1 MGLNWPLETII
12 RPRSQIPP
20 VVYLGHLTRTS
31 MPSIEKLLI
40 YDATRSRSTTHV
52 FIAHASPAEE
62 RVLGKLGF
70 IAELESNDRVNHEL
84 LSRIQDF
91 LKAAYYTS
99 PETNPEVAFE
109 HTIQACNRYI
119 SELVGDFGSEWV
131 DTFSM
136 IIFTVREEKVF
147 FSDAGRLIGW
157 LIHGRHIVDLL
168 GKSRGMQR
176 PNPLK
181 MFTSIA
187 SGIVQGQDAI
197 FLGTPNLL
205 DYFSVEKIRRTVE
218 DAPLGGAAKHLED
231 TLRQDPN
238 SNAFAAVIT
247 QSQIV
252 HYPAETAQKP
262 VKANV
267 PGAPKRS
274 LDALLAQDA
283 QTQAFLTPS
292 LWPAVKKGSRKFLQ
306 KTYILFRAWV
316 LRKPTRIS
324 PVFIDKQQSETEVN
338 DRQDRRAAFQPTR
351 KSSFSTATKTVLRK
365 IPQFIRR
372 GGETAMRATPKIIGT
387 LRRAGR
393 QVQQAPKL
401 LPAVID
407 TKVSIVRQMPRRSR
421 TLLIGVGAIAV
432 VFAIT
437 LIIIG
442 IQRHNRAV
450 AQASDQQYA
459 QIEEKI
465 ATAKTSLLYG
475 DEERART
482 LLSEAQASFNTLT
495 QTKTSSKTLLQRR
508 TTIQQSL
515 EATLVLTR
523 HAVATAPEHLADL
536 PVDGQFIGFILLGKG
551 LYTFDGKQNKLVSIE
566 LSTNTIKTGGT
577 FLGANDLLYATSFGS
592 GGFLGLTGNLQ
603 VIEQTTTGKNGTRIP
618 FTPPSQTSNLVG
630 VATYN
635 TAVYTIDVAANTILR
650 ATKQNGE
657 FKASTWLH
665 QTAKLDN
672 AVDLT
677 VDGSIYTLSKTG
689 EVQKFSLG
697 NRSQFV
703 LSTIDPPLQ
712 NAKQIVGDVN
722 VQNIYILDTVEH
734 RIVVFTKT
742 GKFVNQYTHN
752 SLKDVSYFTV
762 DEHAQKIYLL
772 RGNIV
777 EKLNLSK

>member
-1 MGLNWPLETII
+1 MGLLEALLLI
-12 RPRSQIPP
+12 RPQILP

-40 YDATRSRSTTHV
+40 YDSTRSRSTAHV

-136 IIFTVREEKVF
+136 IIFTVREEKMY
-147 FSDAGRLIGW
+147 FSDVGRLIGW

-168 GKSRGMQR
+168 GKTRGMQR

-181 MFTSIA
+181 MFSAIA
-187 SGIVQGQDAI
+187 SGVVQGQDAI
-197 FLGTPNLL
+197 FFGTPNLL
-205 DYFSVEKIRRTVE
+205 DYFSVEKIRRTVSE
-218 DAPLGGAAKHLED
+218 APLGGAAKHLED

-247 QSQIV
+247 QSQVVYNTI
-252 HYPAETAQKP
+252 ETAPVP
-262 VKANV
+262 VKINV

-274 LDALLAQDA
+274 LDALLAQDI
-283 QTQAFLTPS
+283 QTQALLTPS
-292 LWPAVKKGSRKFLQ
+292 LWPAVKKGAKKLIQ
-306 KTYILFRAWV
+306 KSHILFRAWV
-316 LRKPTRIS
+316 LRKPTRVS
-324 PVFIDKQQSETEVN
+324 PVFVDKPQPETENNERV
-338 DRQDRRAAFQPTR
+338 DRRAAFQPVR
-351 KSSFSTATKTVLRK
+351 KSFFTNATTTVLKK
-365 IPQFIRR
+365 IPQLIRR
-372 GGETAMRATPKIIGT
+372 GGESAMRATPKILGT

-393 QVQQAPKL
+393 QVQQVPKL
-401 LPAVID
+401 IPAVID
-407 TKVSIVRQMPRRSR
+407 TKVSTVKQMPQRSK
-421 TLLIGVGAIAV
+421 TLLLSIGTVAV
-432 VFAIT
+432 IFAIT

-442 IQRHNRAV
+442 VQRHNRAI

-459 QIEEKI
+459 QIEEKV

-482 LLSEAQASFNTLT
+482 LLSEAQTTFNQLT
-495 QTKTSSKTLLQRR
+495 QTKTSTKSVLDRR
-508 TTIQQSL
+508 AAIQKSL
-515 EATLVLTR
+515 EETLVLTR
-523 HAVATAPEHLADL
+523 HAISTAPEHLTDL
-536 PVDGQFIGFILLGKG
+536 PADGQYVGLIQLGQG
-551 LYTFDGKQNKLVSIE
+551 LYTFDSKQNKLTSVE
-566 LSTNTIKTGGT
+566 LSTNSVKNEGT
-577 FLGANDLLYATSFGS
+577 FPGDKDLLYATSHGS
-592 GGFLGLTGNLQ
+592 GGLIGLTGNLQ
-603 VIEQTTTGKNGTRIP
+603 VIEQTTTGKSGTRIP
-618 FTPPSQTSNLVG
+618 FAPPSQTSNLVG
-630 VATYN
+630 VASYN
-635 TAVYTIDVAANTILR
+635 TAIYTIDVAANTILR

-657 FKASTWLH
+657 FKGSTWSR
-665 QTAKLDN
+665 QTVKLDN
-672 AVDLT
+672 AVDLA
-677 VDGSIYTLSKTG
+677 VDGSIYTLSKNG
-689 EVQKFSLG
+689 EVQKFTLG

-742 GKFVNQYTHN
+742 GKFVNQYTPE

-777 EKLNLSK
+777 EKLSISK